1 MAPLPEGVP
10 PRIAWLGRATG
21 DSALLGGKGAGLDQ
35 LIRLGVDTPP
45 GFCLTTE
52 AFAYQLG
59 EEATRLSRADEV
71 DERQRLLA
79 ALAAPLRSPL
89 AGELATA
96 VGELIALG
104 GDGAALAVRSS
115 AVGEDG
121 RAASFAGI
129 HETELDLPPD
139 EVDAAV
145 RRCWASLLSDRAV
158 EYRRVRGLSMAD
170 ASMAVVVQLLVPAE
184 AAAVVFTRHPV
195 TGRDDRIVVNAVRG
209 FGEALVSGEVTPHMA
224 VLDKASLA
232 LEEEDGEALT
242 HDALLRLA
250 GIGLALERS
259 FGQPVDI
266 EAALAADRWY
276 ILQARPITT

>member
-1 MAPLPEGVP
+1 MGQLHEDVP
-10 PRIAWLGRATG
+10 ARIAWLGRASG
-21 DSALLGGKGAGLDQ
+21 GSALLGGKGAGLDQ
-35 LIRLGVDTPP
+35 LIRLGADTPP

-59 EEATRLSRADEV
+59 EEAARVARADEPA
-71 DERQRLLA
+71 ERERLLA
-79 ALAAPLRSPL
+79 ALSAPLRPPL
-89 AGELATA
+89 GDELAAA
-96 VGELIALG
+96 VAQLVALG
-104 GDGAALAVRSS
+104 SGDAALAVRSS

-121 RAASFAGI
+121 RSASFAGI
-129 HETELDLPPD
+129 HETELGLSADQ
-139 EVDAAV
+139 VDAAV
-145 RRCWASLLSDRAV
+145 RRCWASLLSERAV
-158 EYRRVRGLSMAD
+158 GYRRIRGLSMAD

-224 VLDKASLA
+224 VLDKASLT
-232 LEEEDGEALT
+232 LEEEDGDALT
-242 HDALLRLA
+242 RDALLRLA
-250 GIGLALERS
+250 GIGLELERS
-259 FGQPVDI
+259 FGQPVDL